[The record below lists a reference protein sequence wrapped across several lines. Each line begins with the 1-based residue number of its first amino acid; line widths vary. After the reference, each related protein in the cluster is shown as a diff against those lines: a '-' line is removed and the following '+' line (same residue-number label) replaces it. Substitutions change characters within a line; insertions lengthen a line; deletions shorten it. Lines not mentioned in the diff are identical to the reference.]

1 MAAGERK
8 RKFMKTNGKG
18 KRNKGVRSKSERSKR
33 NKTKRNSER
42 KIKKIRE
49 KGREKH
55 DIFSRR

>member
-8 RKFMKTNGKG
+8 RKFMKINSKG

-42 KIKKIRE
+42 KNKKIRE
-49 KGREKH
+49 KGRKKH

>member
-8 RKFMKTNGKG
+8 RKFMKTNSKG

-33 NKTKRNSER
+33 NKTKRNSD
-42 KIKKIRE
+42 KKIRE